1 VRVATRNAS
10 QPTGLLFVCVANSAR
25 SQMAEGLARQ
35 LAAPGVAVYSAGSAP
50 GAVHPHA
57 VAVMKEIGIDIASQ
71 RAKPVSEVPL
81 QEVGTAITLCA
92 EESCPRLPA
101 AVRRLHWPLEDP
113 AASRGPEQE
122 VRAHF
127 RRVRDEI
134 RRRLEAFFSA

>member
-1 VRVATRNAS
+1 VGVATRNAA

-50 GAVHPHA
+50 TALNPHA
-57 VAVMKEIGIDIASQ
+57 VAVMKEVGIDIASQ
-71 RAKPVSEVPL
+71 RAKPIAVVPL
-81 QEVGTAITLCA
+81 DEIGTAVTLCD
-92 EESCPRLPA
+92 EESCPVLPA
-101 AVRRLHWPLEDP
+101 AVRRLHWPLADP
-113 AASRGPEQE
+113 AALRGSEEE

-134 RRRLEAFFSA
+134 RRRLEAFFQI